1 MIDFSFKK
9 DLKNEKPSS
18 LMMLWL
24 PRSMGFD
31 FQRYGG
37 QKAYLQDLDGES
49 GTEET
54 SGTHCFNIYRS
65 VNKCCNNIGC
75 WSTVLVRNTFI
86 PHSPHCLIRTI
97 NEIQIF
103 YHISWCCSKA
113 RRVSA
118 ASPAAWCSVTSFIVA
133 VALSMSLWL
142 VLGGAQHP
150 PGRDG

>member
-1 MIDFSFKK
+1 
-9 DLKNEKPSS
+9 
-18 LMMLWL
+18 
-24 PRSMGFD
+24 MGFD

-113 RRVSA
+113 RRLSCCLVQCDLVHCRCCTLNVTLTCA
-118 ASPAAWCSVTSFIVA
+118 WRSPASSWQRWLIEAERWLKEDYLVA
-133 VALSMSLWL
+133 ACY
-142 VLGGAQHP
+142 
-150 PGRDG
+150 